1 MTNTEHI
8 GGCYFV
14 SCEVDGQMARV
25 CLLDKP
31 DTIAPVMKA
40 ITNRTDLIRQ
50 YATDLCVLQQ
60 RLKEL
65 TEQ

>member
-1 MTNTEHI
+1 MTTTGSI
-8 GGCYFV
+8 GNCYFI
-14 SCEVDGQMARV
+14 SCEVDGQMTRV
-25 CLLDKP
+25 CLSDQP
-31 DTIAPVMKA
+31 DTIAAVMKA

-60 RLKEL
+60 RLGEL